1 MSPSLRR
8 AMVEGRPV
16 LAVNPGGVALPVVD
30 IVARHG
36 AGCLFIDC
44 ERTAISV
51 DAVPM
56 LARAAKAAGMA
67 SLVRCESA
75 EAAILLR
82 YLDCG
87 VDGLIV
93 PQVESGAICDRME
106 AVARQ
111 FTKGRPESVFLVAQI
126 ESVAGRDKLAEIAGH
141 PAIDCILIGPNDLAH
156 SMGFSGDTSRPDVQ
170 DATRAIAAA
179 VVALGKPFGLPVT
192 TENAGEWVGRGARL
206 LYTTLDQFIGPSMR
220 DLRSVIA

>member
-1 MSPSLRR
+1 MSHPLRR
-8 AMVEGRPV
+8 AMAEGRPV

-30 IVARHG
+30 VVARHG
-36 AGCLFIDC
+36 ADCLFIDC

-75 EAAILLR
+75 DAAILLR

-93 PQVESGAICDRME
+93 PQVEDPAICDRME

-111 FTKGRPESVFLVAQI
+111 FTKGKLESVFLVAQI
-126 ESVAGRDKLAEIAGH
+126 ENVAGREKLQEIAGH

-156 SMGFSGDTSRPDVQ
+156 SMGFSGDT
-170 DATRAIAAA
+170 TRSELQTAVREIAAD

-192 TENAGEWVGRGARL
+192 TQSAGDWVGRGARL
-206 LYTTLDQFIGPSMR
+206 LYTTLDQFVGPSMR
-220 DLRSVIA
+220 DLRSAIG